1 MRGQEGRDAEMR
13 QGKTHEREREREQEG
28 RHGLGKTYER
38 ERESKIGVMLRQD
51 VTKLMIK
58 QQRLSVTTEIITV

>member
-1 MRGQEGRDAEMR
+1 M
-13 QGKTHEREREREQEG
+13 RERERESKKG
-28 RHGLGKTYER
+28 VMRLGKTYER

-58 QQRLSVTTEIITV
+58 QQRLSVTLRL